1 MAGTPYISWLGHGE
15 ANIAPPGIFK
25 DAKAHSFVF
34 VANKAAMQKT
44 VDTLLNPAGAGQV
57 TYEVAVGYGFVSF
70 MDIAKCW
77 SGTDPSGWLPGRET
91 AFWIPLLEKNA
102 DPLKDRLVFWAPY
115 IFINYAIG
123 MVVGR
128 ETWGWPKTIAEISVA
143 ADNPNAPPV
152 FACVTSYF
160 PKLSSDVRGE
170 TGVLF
175 QVVGNQPGGAGT
187 SLWQKAE
194 DAVEGLIGGA
204 LSGLAIDLAKALQLQ
219 PEVPCVA
226 LQQYRKPGDTNEAC
240 YQAITH
246 SPIGVDSFAGGGEMA
261 GDYTIEITTCESHQ
275 IVQDFLGRAPDPG
288 STNIPVSFAAF
299 VDIDF
304 RTLPG
309 GTVVV
314 ASYTTSQ

>member
-15 ANIAPPGIFK
+15 ANIAPPGLFK

-34 VANKAAMQKT
+34 EANKAAMQKT
-44 VDTLLNPAGAGQV
+44 VDLLLNPAGAGQV
-57 TYEVAVGYGFVSF
+57 SYEVAVGYGFVSF

-91 AFWIPLLEKNA
+91 AFWMPLLEKHAN
-102 DPLKDRLVFWAPY
+102 PLKDRIVFWSPY

-143 ADNPNAPPV
+143 DDNPTAPPQ
-152 FACVTSYF
+152 FGCVTSYF

-170 TGVLF
+170 TGLLYRVTEDK
-175 QVVGNQPGGAGT
+175 PG
-187 SLWQKAE
+187 SAE
-194 DAVEGLIGGA
+194 KSVWDTAEEAVAGLIGGT
-204 LSGLAIDLAKALQLQ
+204 LGGLAMHLADALHLQ
-219 PEVPCVA
+219 PEVPCVT
-226 LQQYRKPGDTNEAC
+226 LQQYRMPGDTNMAC

-246 SPIGVDSFAGGGEMA
+246 SPIGVDSFTGGGPLSGA
-261 GDYTIEITTCESHQ
+261 YSIEITTCESHQ
-275 IVQDFLGRAPDPG
+275 IVQDFLGTTPSAG
-288 STNIPVSFAAF
+288 STKIPVSFAAW
-299 VDIDF
+299 VDMDF

-314 ASYTTSQ
+314 AS